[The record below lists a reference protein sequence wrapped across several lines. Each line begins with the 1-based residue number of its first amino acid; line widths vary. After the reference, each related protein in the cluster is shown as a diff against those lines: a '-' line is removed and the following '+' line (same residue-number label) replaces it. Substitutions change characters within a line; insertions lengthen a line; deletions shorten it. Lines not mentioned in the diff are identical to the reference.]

1 MCRQHQVTT
10 TTPQKLILYHQMSSS
25 RAYANMNTGNTV
37 FPLFHL
43 KKFYKL
49 IFTVQ
54 SWQHTKMKNLGL
66 VVVAYD
72 IM

>member
-1 MCRQHQVTT
+1 
-10 TTPQKLILYHQMSSS
+10 MSSS

-54 SWQHTKMKNLGL
+54 SWQNTKMKNLGL
-66 VVVAYD
+66 VVVAYY